1 MVKIFKSIH
10 SKQKSYTGNEICGK
24 RVRMFQD
31 DIQKRDETHAR
42 VSSWTS
48 ADVKQ
53 LEL

>member
-1 MVKIFKSIH
+1 MEFS
-10 SKQKSYTGNEICGK
+10 GK

-42 VSSWTS
+42 VSSWTP

-53 LEL
+53 VELWCYMADIICLLIYLCLF